1 MRALSTLFDVTVF
14 LLLVGGAIGTL
25 VVGIGQAPPATT
37 NNAAGDARLMA
48 TATTTINYSLAPAAR
63 NATTGVTFHRQEGAD
78 FNRTAHGT
86 YATLIADAAV
96 ANATVDGRQFSRLE
110 GPYVR
115 AVLAAI
121 RGTIGSPDH
130 ETNVVARW
138 VPYPNAPVAGTA
150 SVGTQPPPGVRVNA
164 VTLTVDS
171 GMTVSGSEPRTMGAL
186 ANKTAAAIID
196 GRFPPRE
203 ATLALRG
210 QYPVSTLTAQQYRR
224 AGTALGVTP
233 VLTEDGNASTANARL
248 RRQLAARLERDLQ
261 ARYSSPAAAADALR
275 VDRVRIVVRTWS
287 P

>member
-1 MRALSTLFDVTVF
+1 
-14 LLLVGGAIGTL
+14 
-25 VVGIGQAPPATT
+25 
-37 NNAAGDARLMA
+37 MA
-48 TATTTINYSLAPAAR
+48 TATTSINYSLAPAAR

-86 YATLIADAAV
+86 YATLLADAAV

-110 GPYVR
+110 DPYIR
-115 AVLAAI
+115 AVVTAI

-130 ETNVVARW
+130 ETTVLARW
-138 VPYPNAPVAGTA
+138 APYPDAPVAGTA
-150 SVGTQPPPGVRVNA
+150 SVGTPPPRGVSVHA

-171 GMTVSGSEPRTMGAL
+171 GMTVSASQPRTMGAV
-186 ANKTAAAIID
+186 ANNTAAAIID

-203 ATLALRG
+203 TTLALRG

-224 AGTALGVTP
+224 AGSALGVTP

-248 RRQLAARLERDLQ
+248 RRQLAERLEQDMR
-261 ARYSSPAAAADALR
+261 ARYSSPAAAAEALR
-275 VDRVRIVVRTWS
+275 VGTVRIVVRTWS